1 MFGQYDE
8 SYLQHFGHCSLDVVL
23 RLTQSVFGSTG
34 FHGAEKSVDNCFH
47 WLHQIHCHWH
57 CYDQIHSLL
66 HHQKS
71 KTDTLSYMHKMS
83 QYKQEY
89 IRIGIYQTRTVFL
102 LLHQIG
108 VNSLSESVILT
119 HVLSSM
125 FPFLG
130 TICSPSIVQSPVS
143 SKFLP
148 VFEKYWKNAEECK
161 KDQKGHVLKVE
172 GVQTRR

>member
-83 QYKQEY
+83 QYTQEY
-89 IRIGIYQTRTVFL
+89 IGMGIYQTRTVFR
-102 LLHQIG
+102 LLHYDW

-119 HVLSSM
+119 LVLSSI
-125 FPFLG
+125 FPLLG
-130 TICSPSIVQSPVS
+130 TIYVHRPQFRVQFHINSYL
-143 SKFLP
+143 FLRNTGRMLR
-148 VFEKYWKNAEECK
+148 NAK
-161 KDQKGHVLKVE
+161 R
-172 GVQTRR
+172 TRRATF